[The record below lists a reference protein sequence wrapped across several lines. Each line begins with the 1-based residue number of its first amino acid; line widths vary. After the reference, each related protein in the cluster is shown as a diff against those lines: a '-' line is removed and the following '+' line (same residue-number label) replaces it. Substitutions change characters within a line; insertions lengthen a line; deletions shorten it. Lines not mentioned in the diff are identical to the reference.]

1 MLRLFMKRIGSS
13 ILILILATVTG
24 KGLLAQNTNA
34 YFIQFSDKVSESN
47 IRATLSE
54 KALERRTKF
63 NLSINSYDMPVS
75 ANYISVILQDTTIRL
90 RYALKWHN
98 AIVVNCTKTSLHY
111 LTDLPFV
118 RAVKFVGETQ
128 TLKSSEGPLFYAPRL
143 VLKDATMKENGY
155 TKEDYGVSYAQNKQI
170 GVPYLHRLG
179 YTGKGI
185 DVAVF
190 DAGFKNLNA
199 IPGFLKHQANDR
211 LTFCYDV
218 AQLDNLLTDAD
229 NHGTAVTSC
238 LGAYQLGHYVG
249 SAPLANLFLF
259 RTEYGA
265 TESPLEELNW
275 CKAAELSDSA
285 GVDMITSSLGYFR
298 FDDTTL
304 SYRHSDLDGFTS
316 YISLGA
322 RIAVEK
328 GILVLNSAGNEGDNL
343 WRKIGT
349 PADVATVL
357 TIGAAGI
364 DNQVGRFSSQGYN
377 AKGDIKPDVVACGVL
392 TYVGSP
398 NGNYYQGYGTS
409 YATPVAAGGV
419 ACLLQAF
426 PGLTPLQ
433 INQLIRSTASQSQNP
448 DSIMGYGVAQFD
460 AAYNLQQLKTAKQVV
475 SGIVKID
482 PNGLIIFKVPKDVV
496 HFDVY
501 SVVKFLGVLPYKK
514 HLSKG
519 TLKGEQEVFPIPF
532 NQRAICNQK
541 YTIRLSTKSTLVMRE
556 ISNDCLILCED

>member
-63 NLSINSYDMPVS
+63 NLSIDSYDMPVS

-128 TLKSSEGPLFYAPRL
+128 TLKSSEGPLFYAPQL

-170 GVPYLHRLG
+170 GIPYLHRLG

-501 SVVKFLGVLPYKK
+501 NVVKFLGVLPYKK

>member
-63 NLSINSYDMPVS
+63 NLSIDSYDMPVS

-118 RAVKFVGETQ
+118 RVVKFVGETQ

-460 AAYNLQQLKTAKQVV
+460 AAYNLQQLKTAKHVV

>member
-63 NLSINSYDMPVS
+63 NLSIDSYDMPVS

-460 AAYNLQQLKTAKQVV
+460 AAYNLQQLKTAKHVV

-501 SVVKFLGVLPYKK
+501 NVVKFLGVLPYKK

-556 ISNDCLILCED
+556 ISNDCLILCEN

>member
-63 NLSINSYDMPVS
+63 NLSIDSYDMPVS

-170 GVPYLHRLG
+170 GIPYLHRLG

-316 YISLGA
+316 FISLGA

-460 AAYNLQQLKTAKQVV
+460 AAYNLQQLKTAKHVV

-501 SVVKFLGVLPYKK
+501 NVVKFLGVLPYKK

>member
-63 NLSINSYDMPVS
+63 NLSIDSYDMPVS

-316 YISLGA
+316 FISLGA

-460 AAYNLQQLKTAKQVV
+460 AAYNLQQLKTAKHVV

>member
-63 NLSINSYDMPVS
+63 NLSIDSYDMPVS

-118 RAVKFVGETQ
+118 RVVKFVGETQ

>member
-63 NLSINSYDMPVS
+63 NLSIDSYDMPVS

-128 TLKSSEGPLFYAPRL
+128 TLKSSECPLFYAPRL

-170 GVPYLHRLG
+170 GIPYLHRLG

-460 AAYNLQQLKTAKQVV
+460 AAYNLQQLKTAKHVV

>member
-63 NLSINSYDMPVS
+63 NLSIDSYDMPVS

-128 TLKSSEGPLFYAPRL
+128 TLKSSECPLFYAPRL

-316 YISLGA
+316 FISLGA

-460 AAYNLQQLKTAKQVV
+460 AAYNLQQLKTAKHVV

-501 SVVKFLGVLPYKK
+501 NVVKFLGVLPYKK

>member
-63 NLSINSYDMPVS
+63 NLSIDSYDMPVS

-275 CKAAELSDSA
+275 CKAAELSYSA

-460 AAYNLQQLKTAKQVV
+460 AAYNLQQLKTAKHVV

>member
-63 NLSINSYDMPVS
+63 NLSIDSYDMPVS

-170 GVPYLHRLG
+170 GIPYLHRLG

-460 AAYNLQQLKTAKQVV
+460 AAYNLQQLKTAKHVV

>member
-63 NLSINSYDMPVS
+63 NLSIDSYDMPVS

-460 AAYNLQQLKTAKQVV
+460 AAYNLQQLKTAKHVV

>member
-1 MLRLFMKRIGSS
+1 
-13 ILILILATVTG
+13 
-24 KGLLAQNTNA
+24 
-34 YFIQFSDKVSESN
+34 
-47 IRATLSE
+47 
-54 KALERRTKF
+54 
-63 NLSINSYDMPVS
+63 
-75 ANYISVILQDTTIRL
+75 
-90 RYALKWHN
+90 
-98 AIVVNCTKTSLHY
+98 
-111 LTDLPFV
+111 
-118 RAVKFVGETQ
+118 
-128 TLKSSEGPLFYAPRL
+128 
-143 VLKDATMKENGY
+143 
-155 TKEDYGVSYAQNKQI
+155 
-170 GVPYLHRLG
+170 
-179 YTGKGI
+179 
-185 DVAVF
+185 AVF

-460 AAYNLQQLKTAKQVV
+460 AAYNLQQLKTAKHVV

>member
-63 NLSINSYDMPVS
+63 NLSIDSYDMPVS

-98 AIVVNCTKTSLHY
+98 AIAVNCTKTSLHY

-460 AAYNLQQLKTAKQVV
+460 AAYNLQQLKTAKHVV

>member
-63 NLSINSYDMPVS
+63 NLSIDSYDMPVS

-170 GVPYLHRLG
+170 GIPYLHRLG

-460 AAYNLQQLKTAKQVV
+460 AAYNLQQLKTAKHVV

-501 SVVKFLGVLPYKK
+501 NVVKFLGVLPYKK

>member
-63 NLSINSYDMPVS
+63 NLSIDSYDMPVS

-170 GVPYLHRLG
+170 GIPYLHRLG

-460 AAYNLQQLKTAKQVV
+460 AAYNLQQLKTAKHVV

-496 HFDVY
+496 HFAVY

>member
-63 NLSINSYDMPVS
+63 NLSIDSYDMPVS

-316 YISLGA
+316 FISLGA

-460 AAYNLQQLKTAKQVV
+460 AAYNLQQLKTAKHVV

-501 SVVKFLGVLPYKK
+501 NVVKFLGVLPYKK

>member
-63 NLSINSYDMPVS
+63 NLSIDSYDMPVS

-238 LGAYQLGHYVG
+238 IGAYQLGHYVG

>member
-1 MLRLFMKRIGSS
+1 MKRIGSS
-13 ILILILATVTG
+13 ILVLVFSALAG
-24 KGLLAQNTNA
+24 KGLFAQKNNA
-34 YFIQFSDKVSESN
+34 FFIQFSDKKSELAIN
-47 IRATLSE
+47 ATLSE
-54 KALERRTKF
+54 KALNRRTKF
-63 NLSINSYDMPVS
+63 NLNFDSYDVPVS
-75 ANYISVILQDTTIRL
+75 AKYISAILQDTTIQL

-98 AIVVNCTKTSLHY
+98 AIVVNCTKTSLNY

-118 RAVKFVGETQ
+118 REVKFVGETQ
-128 TLKSSEGPLFYAPRL
+128 TFNSAEIPLFYTPRL
-143 VLKDATMKENGY
+143 VLKDASMKENGY
-155 TKEDYGVSYAQNKQI
+155 IKEDYGVSFAQNEQI
-170 GVPYLHRLG
+170 GIPYLHHLG

-211 LTFCYDV
+211 ITFGYDV
-218 AQLDNLLTDAD
+218 ARLDNLLTDAD

-238 LGAYQLGHYVG
+238 LGAYHLGHYVG

-259 RTEYGA
+259 RTEFGA
-265 TESPLEELNW
+265 TETPLEELNW
-275 CKAAELSDSA
+275 CKAAELADSA

-304 SYRHSDLDGFTS
+304 SYRHKDLDGFTS

-328 GILVLNSAGNEGDNL
+328 GIVVLNSAGNEGDNP

-364 DNQVGRFSSQGYN
+364 DNKAGSFSSQGNN

-392 TYVGSP
+392 TYVSSP
-398 NGNYYQGYGTS
+398 SGNYYQGYGTS

-426 PGLTPLQ
+426 PKLTPL
-433 INQLIRSTASQSQNP
+433 
-448 DSIMGYGVAQFD
+448 
-460 AAYNLQQLKTAKQVV
+460 
-475 SGIVKID
+475 
-482 PNGLIIFKVPKDVV
+482 
-496 HFDVY
+496 
-501 SVVKFLGVLPYKK
+501 
-514 HLSKG
+514 
-519 TLKGEQEVFPIPF
+519 
-532 NQRAICNQK
+532 
-541 YTIRLSTKSTLVMRE
+541 
-556 ISNDCLILCED
+556 

>member
-1 MLRLFMKRIGSS
+1 MKRIGSS

-63 NLSINSYDMPVS
+63 NLSIDSYDMPVS

-460 AAYNLQQLKTAKQVV
+460 AAYNLQQLKTAKHVV

>member
-63 NLSINSYDMPVS
+63 NLSIDSYDMPVS

-170 GVPYLHRLG
+170 GIPYLHRLG

-316 YISLGA
+316 FISLGA

-460 AAYNLQQLKTAKQVV
+460 AAYNLQQLKTAKHVV

>member
-63 NLSINSYDMPVS
+63 NLSIDSYDMPVS
-75 ANYISVILQDTTIRL
+75 ANYISVILQDTTIQL

-460 AAYNLQQLKTAKQVV
+460 AAYNLQQLKTAKHVV

>member
-63 NLSINSYDMPVS
+63 NLSIDSYDMPVS

-316 YISLGA
+316 FISLGA

>member
-63 NLSINSYDMPVS
+63 NLSIDSYDMPVS

-460 AAYNLQQLKTAKQVV
+460 AAYNLQQLKTAKHVV

-501 SVVKFLGVLPYKK
+501 NVVKFLGVLPYKK

>member
-63 NLSINSYDMPVS
+63 NLSIDSYDMPVS

-170 GVPYLHRLG
+170 GIPYLHRLG

-328 GILVLNSAGNEGDNL
+328 GILVLNSVGNEGDNL

-501 SVVKFLGVLPYKK
+501 NVVKFLGVLPYKK

>member
-63 NLSINSYDMPVS
+63 NLSIDSYDMPVS

-170 GVPYLHRLG
+170 GIPYLHRLG

-316 YISLGA
+316 FISLGA

>member
-63 NLSINSYDMPVS
+63 NLSIDSYDMPVS

-128 TLKSSEGPLFYAPRL
+128 TLKSSECPLFYAPRL

-460 AAYNLQQLKTAKQVV
+460 AAYNLQQLKTAKHVV

>member
-63 NLSINSYDMPVS
+63 NLSIDSYDMPVS

-170 GVPYLHRLG
+170 GIPYLHRLG

>member
-1 MLRLFMKRIGSS
+1 MKRIGSS
-13 ILILILATVTG
+13 ILVLVFSALAG
-24 KGLLAQNTNA
+24 KGLFAQKTNA
-34 YFIQFSDKVSESN
+34 FFIQFSDKKSELAIN
-47 IRATLSE
+47 ATLSE
-54 KALERRTKF
+54 KALNRRTKF
-63 NLSINSYDMPVS
+63 NLNFDSYDVPVS
-75 ANYISVILQDTTIRL
+75 AKYISAILQDTTIQI

-98 AIVVNCTKTSLHY
+98 AIVVNCTKTSLNY

-128 TLKSSEGPLFYAPRL
+128 TFNSAEIPLFYTPRL
-143 VLKDATMKENGY
+143 VLKDASMKENGY
-155 TKEDYGVSYAQNKQI
+155 TKEDYGVSFAQNEQI
-170 GVPYLHRLG
+170 GIPYLHHLG

-185 DVAVF
+185 YVAVF

-211 LTFCYDV
+211 LTFGYDV

-238 LGAYQLGHYVG
+238 LGAYHLGHYVG

-265 TESPLEELNW
+265 TETPLEELNW
-275 CKAAELSDSA
+275 CKAAELADSA

-304 SYRHSDLDGFTS
+304 SYRHRDLDGFTS

-328 GILVLNSAGNEGDNL
+328 GIIVLNSAGNEGDNP

-364 DNQVGRFSSQGYN
+364 DNKAGSFSSQGNN

-392 TYVGSP
+392 TYVSSP
-398 NGNYYQGYGTS
+398 SGNYYQGYGTS

-426 PGLTPLQ
+426 PKLTPLE

-460 AAYNLQQLKTAKQVV
+460 AAYNLQQLKTATKLV
-475 SGIVKID
+475 SGIAKID
-482 PNGLIIFKVPKDVV
+482 PNGLIIFKVPGETV

-501 SVVKFLGVLPYKK
+501 RMVKFLGVLPYKK

-519 TLKGEQEVFPIPF
+519 RLKGEQEVFQVPF
-532 NQRAICNQK
+532 NQQAICNQK

-556 ISNDCLILCED
+556 ISNDCLILCEE

>member
-1 MLRLFMKRIGSS
+1 MLKRFMKRIWISVLVF
-13 ILILILATVTG
+13 ILSAAIRE
-24 KGLLAQNTNA
+24 GLLAQTTNA
-34 YFIQFSDKVSESN
+34 YFIQFSDKRSESN

-63 NLSINSYDMPVS
+63 NLSIDLYDMPVS
-75 ANYISVILQDTTIRL
+75 ANYIAAILQDTTIQL

-98 AIVVNCTKTSLHY
+98 AIVVNCSKMSLSY
-111 LTDLPFV
+111 LADLPFV

-128 TLKSSEGPLFYAPRL
+128 TFRSAKGPLFYAPRL
-143 VLKDATMKENGY
+143 VLKDASMKESAY
-155 TKEDYGVSYAQNKQI
+155 TQEDYGVSYAQNKQI
-170 GVPYLHRLG
+170 GVPYLHHLG

-185 DVAVF
+185 DVAIF
-190 DAGFKNLNA
+190 DAGFKNINA
-199 IPGFLKHQANDR
+199 IPCFLKHQANDR
-211 LTFCYDV
+211 LTLGYDI
-218 AQLDNLLTDAD
+218 AQLDNILTDAD

-238 LGAYQLGHYVG
+238 LGAYHLGHYVG

-265 TESPLEELNW
+265 TETPLEELNW
-275 CKAAELSDSA
+275 CKAAELADSA

-304 SYRHSDLDGFTS
+304 SYLHRDLDGFTS

-328 GILVLNSAGNEGDNL
+328 GILVLNSAGNEGDNP

-357 TIGAAGI
+357 TVGAAGI
-364 DNQVGRFSSQGYN
+364 DNTAGSFSSQGYN

-392 TYVGSP
+392 TYVSSP
-398 NGNYYQGYGTS
+398 KGNYYQGYGTS

-426 PGLTPLQ
+426 PQLTPFE
-433 INQLIRSTASQSQNP
+433 INQLIRLTASQSQNP

-460 AAYNLQQLKTAKQVV
+460 AAYKLQHLKTATPLV
-475 SGIVKID
+475 SGIVKTN
-482 PNGLIIFKVPKDVV
+482 PNGLTLFKVPGEVLHV
-496 HFDVY
+496 GVY
-501 SVVKFLGVLPYKK
+501 TTIKFLGILPYKK
-514 HLSKG
+514 YVLKA
-519 TLKGEQEVFPIPF
+519 TLKGQQEVVQIPF
-532 NQRAICNQK
+532 NQRAKCNQK
-541 YTIRLSTKSTLVMRE
+541 YTIRLSTKSNLGSRE
-556 ISNDCLILCED
+556 ISNDCLFLCEN